1 MDICTANNEF
11 TIDVLKE
18 ISKNAAGE
26 NIVYSSMSIMI
37 SLAMVYLGAGGN
49 TAADM
54 SKALH
59 FDEVENVHTQFQVL
73 LKEMMKNENDY
84 TLSIVNK
91 LFGENKYNFL
101 PSFLKAIKALYGA
114 PLEKVDFSLNPEAT
128 RSYINSWIQQQTKGK
143 IQNLLPE
150 NSISSNTALVVTNTL
165 YFLANWTT
173 PFRQQ
178 TTRKAPFTLI
188 TNEQIQVNM
197 MATMNTF
204 NMNRIEKL
212 GMSVLELPYG
222 DTKDLSMIILLPDN
236 NTVLTKVE
244 REISYE
250 KLSKWTS
257 ENMRPNYIAVYL
269 PRFRMEKSF
278 SLKKVLSS
286 LGMSSAFNQAR
297 ANFSVM
303 GRQQKLYVSDV
314 HHKTFLEVNEKGT
327 EAASATGSVMSMR
340 SLAYEEFKANRPFH
354 FFIRHNK
361 SSCILLY
368 GKFYKP

>member
-1 MDICTANNEF
+1 MDICTANNAF

-18 ISKNAAGE
+18 VSKNSAGQ
-26 NIVYSSMSIMI
+26 NVVFSSMSIMI
-37 SLAMVYLGAGGN
+37 SLAMVYLGARGN
-49 TAADM
+49 TAGDM
-54 SKALH
+54 RKALH
-59 FDEVENVHTQFQVL
+59 FDDIEDVHTHFQVL
-73 LKEMMKNENDY
+73 LKEMMKNNNDY
-84 TLSIVNK
+84 TLTTVNK
-91 LFGENKYNFL
+91 LFGEKRYNFL
-101 PSFLKAIKALYGA
+101 PSFLKAINKFYGT
-114 PLEKVDFSLNPEAT
+114 PLEKVDFSFNPEAT
-128 RSYINSWIQQQTKGK
+128 RQYINAWIQQKTKGK

-150 NSISSNTALVVTNTL
+150 TSISSNTALVVTNTL

-173 PFRQQ
+173 QFSEEA
-178 TTRKAPFTLI
+178 TSKAPFTLI
-188 TNEQIQVNM
+188 TNEQIKVNM

-222 DTKDLSMIILLPDN
+222 DKKDLNMIIMLPDN
-236 NTVLTKVE
+236 STVLAKVD

-250 KLSKWTS
+250 KLNKWTS
-257 ENMRPNYIAVYL
+257 ENMSPNYMTVYL

-286 LGMSSAFNQAR
+286 LGMSSAFSQGR
-297 ANFSVM
+297 ANFSGM
-303 GRQQKLYVSDV
+303 ERQQTLYVSDV

-327 EAASATGSVMSMR
+327 EAASATGSVMSIR
-340 SLAYEEFKANRPFH
+340 SLAYEEFKADRPFH

-361 SSCILLY
+361 NNCILLY